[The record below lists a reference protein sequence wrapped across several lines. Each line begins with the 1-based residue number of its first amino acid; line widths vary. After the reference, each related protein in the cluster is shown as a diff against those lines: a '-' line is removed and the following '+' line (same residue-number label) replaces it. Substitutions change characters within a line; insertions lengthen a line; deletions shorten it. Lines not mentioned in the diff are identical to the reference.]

1 MGIVRKEALA
11 NSIFSYIGV
20 ALGYL
25 NVIILF
31 PAFFSSD
38 EFGLLSLIISVSV
51 IYSYL
56 SAIGL
61 ANTVPRFFPFFKT
74 DDKLHNGFMSYILLI
89 GVAGFLIITIL
100 FIALRPLIISAYI
113 EQSAEFVN
121 YYYFLIPLSLF
132 TLLYNVFEAI
142 ARAIYKTSFATF
154 LKETLL
160 RLLTTVGI
168 LLFMFKI
175 LNFHQFIYFYLL
187 INGICAVMLLFQII
201 FSKEFVFKFNFKDL
215 TKEKFFEIMKYGGF
229 LYISSASMIIGQS
242 GADTLF
248 LGSMVGLSVVG
259 ADTIYM
265 RIATLIYVPM
275 RSLSKISVPV
285 IANCFKENDLKQISD
300 IYKRTSLIQLIF
312 GCLIY
317 VGVII
322 NKENLF
328 YFLKRPEYIES
339 FNIFYFVG
347 IAVLIDIAVGLNS
360 EIIVNSP
367 KYKFDPLFNII
378 LLIVSI
384 SANYLLIPVFGGVG
398 AALAAIASFF
408 TFNFIKWLFLV
419 INFKMQP
426 LGVKQLLVIGVSV
439 MTFLICNNIPV
450 ISNIFVDII
459 VRSSAAIIIYAG
471 IILLLKVSPDLN
483 ERYWV
488 YKNYIKNFFTTKNH

>member
-1 MGIVRKEALA
+1 LGIVRKEALA

-74 DDKLHNGFMSYILLI
+74 EDKLHNGFMSYILLI
-89 GVAGFLIITIL
+89 GVAGFIIITIL
-100 FIALRPLIISAYI
+100 FIILRPLIISAYI
-113 EQSAEFVN
+113 ERSAEFVN
-121 YYYFLIPLSLF
+121 YYFFLIPLSLF
-132 TLLYNVFEAI
+132 TLLFNVFEAI
-142 ARAIYKTSFATF
+142 ARAVYKTSFATF

-160 RLLTTVGI
+160 RFLTTVGI

-175 LNFHQFIYFYLL
+175 LNFHQFIYFYVL
-187 INGICAVMLLFQII
+187 INGVCAVMLLFQII

-215 TKEKFFEIMKYGGF
+215 TKERFIEIMKYGGF

-259 ADTIYM
+259 AYTIYM

-275 RSLSKISVPV
+275 RSLSKISVPI
-285 IANCFKENDLKQISD
+285 IATSFKENNLKQISD

-312 GCLIY
+312 GSLIY
-317 VGVII
+317 IGVII
-322 NKENLF
+322 NKQNLF
-328 YFLKRPEYIES
+328 YFLKKPEYIDS

-367 KYKFDPLFNII
+367 KYKYDPLFNTI
-378 LLIVSI
+378 LLIISI
-384 SANYLLIPVFGGVG
+384 AANYFLIPIFGGVG

-408 TFNFIKWLFLV
+408 TFNFIKWLFLF
-419 INFKMQP
+419 ISYKMQP
-426 LGVKQLLVIGVSV
+426 LDYRQLIVIGTATVSY
-439 MTFLICNNIPV
+439 FIGNAIPV
-450 ISNIFVDII
+450 INNVFIDAI
-459 VRSSAAIIIYAG
+459 VRSSIVIIFYAG
-471 IILLLKVSPDLN
+471 ILLLLKVSPDLN
-483 ERYWV
+483 ERYRV
-488 YKNYIKNFFTTKNH
+488 YKNLLKKFFITKNT

>member
-1 MGIVRKEALA
+1 LGIVRKQALA

-20 ALGYL
+20 GLGYL

-31 PAFFSSD
+31 PAFFTSD

-51 IYSYL
+51 IYAYL

-61 ANTVPRFFPFFKT
+61 ANTIPRFFPFFKT

-100 FIALRPLIISAYI
+100 FIVLRPLIISAYI
-113 EQSAEFVN
+113 EKSAEFVN

-160 RLLTTVGI
+160 RLLTTIGI
-168 LLFMFKI
+168 ILFMFKI
-175 LNFHQFIYFYLL
+175 LNFNQFIYFYVI
-187 INGICAVMLLFQII
+187 INCVCAILLLFQTI

-215 TKEKFFEIMKYGGF
+215 TKEKFKELMKYGGF

-248 LGSMVGLSVVG
+248 LGSMVGLSIVG
-259 ADTIYM
+259 AYTIYM

-300 IYKRTSLIQLIF
+300 IYKRTSLIQLII

-317 VGVII
+317 IGVII
-322 NKENLF
+322 NKHNLF
-328 YFLKRPEYIES
+328 YFLKKPEYIES

-384 SANYLLIPVFGGVG
+384 SANYFLIPVFGGVG

-426 LGVKQLLVIGVSV
+426 LDYRQLIVIGIAIISY
-439 MTFLICNNIPV
+439 FIGNAIPIINNIF
-450 ISNIFVDII
+450 IDAI
-459 VRSSAAIIIYAG
+459 VRSGITVLIYG
-471 IILLLKVSPDLN
+471 GLTVLLKVSPDLN
-483 ERYWV
+483 ERYVV
-488 YKNYIKNFFTTKNH
+488 YKNLIKNFFTTKNT

>member
-1 MGIVRKEALA
+1 LGIVRKEALA

-51 IYSYL
+51 IYANL
-56 SAIGL
+56 SAMGL
-61 ANTVPRFFPFFKT
+61 VSTIPRFFPFFKT
-74 DDKLHNGFMSYILLI
+74 DNKLHNGFMSYILLI
-89 GVAGFLIITIL
+89 GVGGFLIITIL
-100 FIALRPLIISAYI
+100 FIVLRPLIISAYI
-113 EQSAEFVN
+113 DKSAAFVD
-121 YYYFLIPLSLF
+121 YYYFLIPLGLF

-142 ARAIYKTSFATF
+142 ARAVYKTSFATF

-168 LLFMFKI
+168 LLFMFKV
-175 LNFHQFIYFYLL
+175 LNFHQFIYFYLF
-187 INGICAVMLLFQII
+187 INGICALMLLFQII
-201 FSKEFVFKFNFKDL
+201 FSKEFVFKFIFKDL

-259 ADTIYM
+259 AYTIYM

-275 RSLSKISVPV
+275 RSLSKISVPI
-285 IANCFKENDLKQISD
+285 IANCFKENDTKQIAD

-317 VGVII
+317 IGVII
-322 NKENLF
+322 NKHNLF
-328 YFLKRPEYIES
+328 YFLKKPEYIDS

-360 EIIVNSP
+360 EIIAISP
-367 KYKFDPLFNII
+367 KYKYDTLFNII
-378 LLIVSI
+378 LLAVSI
-384 SANYLLIPVFGGVG
+384 SANYFLIPIFGGVG

-426 LGVKQLLVIGVSV
+426 LDYKQLIVIGITVITYFIS
-439 MTFLICNNIPV
+439 NAIPV
-450 ISNIFVDII
+450 MNNVFVDAI
-459 VRSSAAIIIYAG
+459 VRSGIAILIYAG
-471 IILLLKVSPDLN
+471 LTLLLKVSPDLN
-483 ERYWV
+483 ERFAV
-488 YKNYIKNFFTTKNH
+488 YKNLLLRRK